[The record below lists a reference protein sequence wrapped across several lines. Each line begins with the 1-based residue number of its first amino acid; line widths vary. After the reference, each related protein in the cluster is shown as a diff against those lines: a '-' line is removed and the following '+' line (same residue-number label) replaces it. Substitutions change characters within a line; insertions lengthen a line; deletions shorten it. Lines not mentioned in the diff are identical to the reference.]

1 MGVPEDIGVRANLG
15 RAGARDGWAAFLP
28 AFAAMQSNAS
38 LRGEDVVL
46 LGHVA
51 VDDLMERAER
61 DGYATIPRF
70 SDTED
75 TETISDPLYNR
86 QSLSSIPSS
95 HK

>member
-38 LRGEDVVL
+38 LRGEDIVL
-46 LGHVA
+46 LGHVK

-61 DGYATIPRF
+61 DGYSTIARLF
-70 SDTED
+70 DAED
-75 TETISDPLYNR
+75 SNFPIRYYC
-86 QSLSSIPSS
+86 
-95 HK
+95 KV